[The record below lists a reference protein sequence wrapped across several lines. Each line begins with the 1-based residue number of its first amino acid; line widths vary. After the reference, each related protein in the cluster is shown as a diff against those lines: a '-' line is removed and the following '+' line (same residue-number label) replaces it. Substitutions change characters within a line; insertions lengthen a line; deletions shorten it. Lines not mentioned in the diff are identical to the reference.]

1 MQLKYNRRNS
11 PQGNEMRRFLA
22 ALPLAGM
29 ILHAQTL
36 PELIASSKSAP
47 ILLAAHANSAVAE
60 AQTGTAQSAAY
71 PSLDASLTGTYLKE
85 KPVVYLQSS
94 FSGLPPGTTM
104 QTQAQELYFGAVR
117 LTYPLF
123 TGFAVTAGI
132 DAAKL
137 EAMKAHLSEEDTRR
151 NLDLQ
156 LVQAYAEAVAAKNL
170 GSADDEAAKAIQSSL
185 EKAQGF
191 YDKGLLA
198 ESELLRIKAD
208 RLAVDSA
215 LIRDKNRFETALLRL
230 SYLSD
235 TNVTSVS
242 PLPLPQQTESE
253 AAVQEA
259 LTKRPDLQ
267 ALKAQLQ
274 LAKTRQKAADSGYYP
289 SVSLYG
295 QLASQGDTLALDGDG
310 FTNKDKSAAGF
321 EVTYN
326 LFSGFKTRS
335 EHEAAVQAQL
345 SSQWAVT
352 AYEKQ
357 IETEIRSSLL
367 SLHSLRSEREAAGLR
382 LEAEQAYC
390 ARVEG
395 QFAQQLADADLLGR
409 AVAARARARSELAI
423 AEARLFAAYATLLL
437 QISPDT
443 FESAIKE

>member
-1 MQLKYNRRNS
+1 
-11 PQGNEMRRFLA
+11 MRRFLA
-22 ALPLAGM
+22 ALLLAGI
-29 ILHAQTL
+29 ILHAQSL
-36 PELIASSKSAP
+36 PELVASSKSAP
-47 ILLAAHANSAVAE
+47 LLQAAHANSAVAE
-60 AQTGTAQSAAY
+60 AQTGTARSAAY

-123 TGFAVTAGI
+123 TGFAVSAGI

-137 EAMKAHLSEEDTRR
+137 EEMKARLSEEDTRR
-151 NLDLQ
+151 NLYLQ
-156 LVQAYAEAVAAKNL
+156 LVQAYAEAVAAVNL
-170 GSADDEAAKAIQSSL
+170 IGADDEAAKAMKTSYD
-185 EKAQGF
+185 KAQGF

-208 RLAVDSA
+208 RLAIDAAVIHD
-215 LIRDKNRFETALLRL
+215 DNRYQTALLKL

-235 TNVTSVS
+235 TNVTTVT
-242 PLPLPQQTESE
+242 PLPLPPHTEP
-253 AAVQEA
+253 ADVLKEA
-259 LTKRPDLQ
+259 LEKRPDLQ
-267 ALKAQLQ
+267 ALRAQLH

-289 SVSLYG
+289 TVSLYG
-295 QLASQGDTLALDGDG
+295 QLASQGDTRALDGDG

-321 EVTYN
+321 EVSYN
-326 LFSGFKTRS
+326 LFAGFKTQS

-345 SSQWAVT
+345 SARWAVT

-357 IETEIRSSLL
+357 IETEIRASLL
-367 SLHSLRSEREAAGLR
+367 TLQSLRSEREAAGAR

-395 QFAQQLADADLLGR
+395 QFEQQLADADLLSR
-409 AVAARARARSELAI
+409 AIASRARARSELAI
-423 AEARLFAAYATLLL
+423 AEARLYAAYATLLL

-443 FESAIKE
+443 FETALRE